1 MNIKSL
7 VRRGGSQSRRS
18 GEIATNKTF
27 DVGVFWTVEQISEI
41 MTHHHR
47 TCDDYFSEM
56 ENLVSAGDWE
66 QIAIAGERFRNSM
79 LNHFQSEEDT
89 LFPAFEEVTGSS
101 QGPTTVMR
109 MEHKQMRSL
118 LDGLEESINNQH
130 ADQLLGV
137 AGTLMLLIQQHNM
150 KEEQILYPMLDQ
162 ALQQPEALVERLNL
176 TANA

>member
-1 MNIKSL
+1 M
-7 VRRGGSQSRRS
+7 RS

-47 TCDDYFSEM
+47 ACDDYFSEM
-56 ENLVSAGDWE
+56 ENLVSAADWG
-66 QIAIAGERFRNSM
+66 QIAAAEDRFRNNM
-79 LNHFQSEEDT
+79 LNHFQSEEDV
-89 LFPAFEEVTGSS
+89 LFPAFEGVTGNS
-101 QGPTTVMR
+101 QGPTMVMR
-109 MEHKQMRSL
+109 MEHKQMRAL
-118 LDGLEESINNQH
+118 LDGLQEAINNQN

-137 AGTLMLLIQQHNM
+137 AETLMLMIQQHNM

-162 ALQQPEALVERLNL
+162 ALQQPEVLVEKLNL